1 MCRLKRGSAFVA
13 LDCFVALTGMN
24 QPCYTAAAAAAAPC
38 WAGSF
43 RVRGSI
49 AAEATGAAV
58 RQGAG
63 GDHARL
69 LRKGCR
75 PPLRG
80 HAAAHHARKRA
91 RPPALNRWRAQRAA
105 KDGYAS
111 SARAHRERDHA
122 RTPRASVAHGESG
135 LVLRGAGAPRG
146 RASRTEKQ
154 LRVPF
159 APPLSFASMPS
170 SARPATVLSLT
181 LLDTKFIFVDI

>member
-63 GDHARL
+63 GYHARL
-69 LRKGCR
+69 LREGCR

-80 HAAAHHARKRA
+80 RAAAHHARKRA
-91 RPPALNRWRAQRAA
+91 RPPASNRWRAQRAA

-111 SARAHRERDHA
+111 SARKRSLAHSAGQHCA
-122 RTPRASVAHGESG
+122 RRNGPMCVCAATDNGGVEGDDQRPVCVCVCVCARARARVCVHS
-135 LVLRGAGAPRG
+135 RG
-146 RASRTEKQ
+146 RRWGG
-154 LRVPF
+154 RG
-159 APPLSFASMPS
+159 
-170 SARPATVLSLT
+170 
-181 LLDTKFIFVDI
+181 